1 MHVISEFS
9 NLFFSLFSE
18 SLKATISMVANCIF
32 IKLVASIYI
41 VDPRG
46 DNVWY
51 TYIIISILHFALC

>member
-1 MHVISEFS
+1 
-9 NLFFSLFSE
+9 LFSE